1 MEINDLDAQIIAST
15 DVTIPIKLPSAATP
29 GFFRLTVEKFF
40 ARWTVCIF
48 HSTTTFY
55 YYCFAG
61 FICLRRVADPASSRL
76 L

>member
-40 ARWTVCIF
+40 AR
-48 HSTTTFY
+48 
-55 YYCFAG
+55 
-61 FICLRRVADPASSRL
+61 
-76 L
+76 